1 MPRCVRGVTA
11 PAPAGSDALV
21 FPSPGHLEAPVVS
34 SAATLHGG
42 PARGQG
48 RDAQLCKRSQHP
60 RAGKAEA
67 GWKEA
72 LARGL
77 HSLPQRRGSCNPW
90 RTGKPG
96 LAGPVGRGEDRHT
109 DRDRPA
115 TLPADTLIKTQ
126 EYPPSSSG
134 RESQGRGRRPPAEC
148 IQHRSLTASQKP
160 WHGGG
165 VTGTEALHPGTRS
178 KQRNHSK

>member
-1 MPRCVRGVTA
+1 MAR
-11 PAPAGSDALV
+11 AL
-21 FPSPGHLEAPVVS
+21 
-34 SAATLHGG
+34 
-42 PARGQG
+42 R
-48 RDAQLCKRSQHP
+48 
-60 RAGKAEA
+60 
-67 GWKEA
+67 
-72 LARGL
+72 
-77 HSLPQRRGSCNPW
+77 SLPWDEAVASL
-90 RTGKPG
+90 PG
-96 LAGPVGRGEDRHT
+96 PEGLGGDRHT

-126 EYPPSSSG
+126 ENPPSSSG
-134 RESQGRGRRPPAEC
+134 RESQGRGRRPPAER